1 MLERFTDWCHSLEPE
16 WVGFTVWMS
25 VLLPLIIVTVCVI
38 LVLGFYTKGWAIP
51 VVIAL
56 PVVYSWYVALFKQP

>member
-25 VLLPLIIVTVCVI
+25 VLLMSVCI
-38 LVLGFYTKGWAIP
+38 FLVLGFYTKGWAILIL
-51 VVIAL
+51 VVAL
-56 PVVYSWYVALFKQP
+56 LGYAWYVALFKQP